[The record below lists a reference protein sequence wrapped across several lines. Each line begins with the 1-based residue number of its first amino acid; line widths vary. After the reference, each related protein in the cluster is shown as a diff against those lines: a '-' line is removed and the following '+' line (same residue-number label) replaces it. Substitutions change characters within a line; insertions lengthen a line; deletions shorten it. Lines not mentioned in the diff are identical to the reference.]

1 MSYDVKYFPFS
12 FLETQEKDLSEYIL
26 EGLSMIY

>member
-12 FLETQEKDLSEYIL
+12 FLERKEEDLSEYIL

>member
-12 FLETQEKDLSEYIL
+12 FLEGQEEHISEYIL